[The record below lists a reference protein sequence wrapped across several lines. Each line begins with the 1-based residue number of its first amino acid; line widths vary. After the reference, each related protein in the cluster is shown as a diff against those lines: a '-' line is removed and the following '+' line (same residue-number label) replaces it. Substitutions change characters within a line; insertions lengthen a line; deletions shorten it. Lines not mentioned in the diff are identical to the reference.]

1 MRGYEL
7 HRLLVGHATFLG
19 EGHVKG
25 ALLELH
31 GYPGLVDGEG
41 TVRGELYRLR
51 DAELLHALDREE
63 GYNFERL
70 RAGVIL
76 ADGRRSRAWVYRYRG
91 SRHRAVLIPHGDY
104 RRAHARGGGSVSSR
118 RIR

>member
-1 MRGYEL
+1 MRGYGL
-7 HRLLVGHATFLG
+7 HAVMAPGVTFVGPGTVGGRLLDLG
-19 EGHVKG
+19 R
-25 ALLELH
+25 
-31 GYPGLVDGEG
+31 YPGLVDGAG
-41 TVRGELYRLR
+41 RVRGEVYRLE
-51 DAELLHALDREE
+51 APELLPVLDREE